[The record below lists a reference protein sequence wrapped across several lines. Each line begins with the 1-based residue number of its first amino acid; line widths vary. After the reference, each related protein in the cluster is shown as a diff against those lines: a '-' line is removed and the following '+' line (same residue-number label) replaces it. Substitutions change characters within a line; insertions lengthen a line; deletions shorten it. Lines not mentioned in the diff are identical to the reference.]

1 MCIPPWTGYL
11 PANRRFKLHLAAL
24 AALLPAL
31 AAATGCAQSK
41 SWKGSDA
48 CSEIGK
54 IQQRLQ
60 ELDAEEQRLGGKTPA
75 SDKESETLSNML
87 GRLQEERR
95 DLQKKSQELEAE
107 CDPQDTRERADE
119 RRRRME
125 P

>member
-1 MCIPPWTGYL
+1 MNIPPWTGPL
-11 PANRRFKLHLAAL
+11 PAHRRLKLHLAAL

-31 AAATGCAQSK
+31 AATTGCAQSK
-41 SWKGSDA
+41 SWKGGDA

-60 ELDAEEQRLGGKTPA
+60 ERLGGKTPA
-75 SDKESETLSNML
+75 SDEESETLTKMI
-87 GRLQEERR
+87 GRLHEERR
-95 DLQKKSQELEAE
+95 DLQRKSQELEAE
-107 CDPQDTRERADE
+107 CDPQDTRELDDE